1 MITIIALYRQPSVL
15 NWVSIFEET
24 KKLTDLFCSSV
35 YILSV
40 LLDDSS
46 LISKKRERDIYSDVA
61 PSARCIF
68 MTATLST

>member
-46 LISKKRERDIYSDVA
+46 LISKKRERYIQ
-61 PSARCIF
+61 
-68 MTATLST
+68 